1 MLTKEQASALAAW
14 VNEHDDGTPQPRA
27 EEFAIKSP
35 TGGFGV
41 RIRSRVVYL
50 DRTHSTETAIV
61 YSVAEARSIL
71 GY

>member
-27 EEFAIKSP
+27 EEFGMAS
-35 TGGFGV
+35 GVYGV
-41 RIRSRVVYL
+41 RIRSRVVYM
-50 DRTHSTETAIV
+50 DRTRSTETDIV

>member
-1 MLTKEQASALAAW
+1 MLSLEQARSLAAW
-14 VNEHDDGTPQPRA
+14 VNTHDDGTPQPRA

-41 RIRSRVVYL
+41 RIRSCASHT
-50 DRTHSTETAIV
+50 DGTHSIETELAYTV
-61 YSVAEARSIL
+61 TGARAIL